1 MRAVADER
9 KSGWDAFRAA
19 LPEGMR
25 GELDEAAEAALA
37 QASARGREAW
47 PAIRIDEEVWLGHLA
62 GRLREGAPLV
72 AQLEAIDAGGLYLA
86 AACLRGVPAAIEAFE
101 REVLPSAKRALLGRA
116 DAVVVDEILQR
127 VRARLLT
134 ELHGAPRL
142 AIYGGRGPIGGFVRT
157 VAVHLLSDDEAASR
171 PTEDDDA
178 LAALPEAADVEAGLC
193 RLDQQAQF
201 REAFREA
208 LATLSP
214 RDRALLRLSL
224 LDGLSI
230 DDLAPM
236 YGAHRATV
244 ARWLTAA
251 RELLA
256 ARTRQALATRLG
268 LRPADLESLLG
279 GVLSRFDLSLSRLM
293 RESHGAS

>member
-1 MRAVADER
+1 MQRA
-9 KSGWDAFRAA
+9 
-19 LPEGMR
+19 
-25 GELDEAAEAALA
+25 
-37 QASARGREAW
+37 
-47 PAIRIDEEVWLGHLA
+47 
-62 GRLREGAPLV
+62 
-72 AQLEAIDAGGLYLA
+72 
-86 AACLRGVPAAIEAFE
+86 
-101 REVLPSAKRALLGRA
+101 
-116 DAVVVDEILQR
+116 
-127 VRARLLT
+127 RARLLT

-142 AIYGGRGPIGGFVRT
+142 ALYAGRGPVGGFVRA
-157 VAVHLLSDDEAASR
+157 VAVHLLSDEEAASK

-193 RLDQQAQF
+193 RLDQQQQF

-214 RDRALLRLSL
+214 RDRALLRMNL

-251 RELLA
+251 RDLLA
-256 ARTRQALATRLG
+256 ARTRQTLAARLG
-268 LRPADLESLLG
+268 LRPEELESLLG

-293 RESHGAS
+293 RESHGAP

>member
-1 MRAVADER
+1 MRAVADDSRSAE
-9 KSGWDAFRAA
+9 DAFRAA
-19 LPEGMR
+19 LPEAMR
-25 GELDEAAEAALA
+25 GELDERAEAALA
-37 QASARGREAW
+37 QATARGREAW
-47 PAIRIDEEVWLGHLA
+47 PAVRIDEEIWLCHLA
-62 GRLREGAPLV
+62 GRLRPGAPLV

-101 REVLPSAKRALLGRA
+101 REVLPSAKRALSGRA
-116 DAVVVDEILQR
+116 DAALVDEILQR

-134 ELHGAPRL
+134 ELNGAPRL
-142 AIYGGRGPIGGFVRT
+142 AMYAGRGPIGGFVRT
-157 VAVHLLSDDEAASR
+157 VAVHLLSDDEAAAR

-244 ARWLTAA
+244 ARWLTSA

-256 ARTRQALATRLG
+256 ARTRQALAVRLD

>member
-1 MRAVADER
+1 MRAVVDDSR
-9 KSGWDAFRAA
+9 SGQDAFRAA
-19 LPEGMR
+19 LPEAMR

-37 QASARGREAW
+37 QATARGREAW
-47 PAIRIDEEVWLGHLA
+47 PAIRIEEEAWLGHLA
-62 GRLREGAPLV
+62 GRLREGAPLL

-101 REVLPSAKRALLGRA
+101 REVLPSAKRALAGRA
-116 DAVVVDEILQR
+116 DAAVVDEILQR

-134 ELHGAPRL
+134 QLHGAPRL

-157 VAVHLLSDDEAASR
+157 VAVHLLSDDEAAAR

-268 LRPADLESLLG
+268 LRPAELESLLG